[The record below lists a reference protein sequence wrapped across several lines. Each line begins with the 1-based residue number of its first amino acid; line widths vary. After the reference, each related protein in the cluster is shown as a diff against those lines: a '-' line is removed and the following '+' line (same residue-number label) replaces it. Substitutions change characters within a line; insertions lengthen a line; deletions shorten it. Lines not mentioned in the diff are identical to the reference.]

1 MEKKKVIQFTTDDQS
16 QLDRLI
22 LILFKDGTLI
32 KGSYGA
38 NTYTIYDLYHNTS
51 DDTITNLLNDMKA
64 KIKALDDIDEEL
76 QTERNIRTSRFYN
89 DLREYLR
96 LILRQRRYN
105 ELLRNNKTEADK
117 IKRKMDSIKE
127 STMTPEEKYKAL
139 EAQYNELLGIESEKK
154 D

>member
-1 MEKKKVIQFTTDDQS
+1 MEKKVVQFTTDDQS

-22 LILFKDGTLI
+22 LKLFKDGTLI
-32 KGSYGA
+32 KGLYGA
-38 NTYTIYDLYHNTS
+38 NLYTIYDLYHNAS

-64 KIKALDDIDEEL
+64 KIKALDEIDEEL
-76 QTERNIRTSRFYN
+76 QTERNIRTLSFYN

-105 ELLRNNKTEADK
+105 ELLKNNKTEAEK
-117 IKRKMDSIKE
+117 IKRKMDAIKE
-127 STMTPEEKYKAL
+127 STMTPEEKYNAL
-139 EAQYNELLGIESEKK
+139 EAQYNKLLGIESEKK